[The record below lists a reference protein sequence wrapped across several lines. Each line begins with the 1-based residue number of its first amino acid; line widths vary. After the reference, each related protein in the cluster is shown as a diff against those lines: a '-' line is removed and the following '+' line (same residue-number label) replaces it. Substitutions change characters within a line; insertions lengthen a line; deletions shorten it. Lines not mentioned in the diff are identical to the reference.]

1 MRMLVGLLTLQ
12 VVFGQ
17 AASVVSLSN
26 GVQLRI
32 GIRGTGSSLKTDM
45 EPASGNSFYRIFRD
59 ENNLDVFAYEI
70 LVDRSADG
78 ERFHIIAK
86 PAGSEYAAKFPNSDG
101 GKPVPT
107 LSETHDSEFL
117 TSGQRFEVEI
127 PTNPGTREILT
138 DSMQVTINRRGAPAP
153 DSGAAATTTGR
164 LRFVNLKVAINGRDV
179 TTPGAGAV
187 VSGIYAMFYLP
198 GHGGYFFSTQQVD
211 KLPFTHVGSVDRRV
225 LRFTV
230 DNENIE
236 CTSESGILTQSERG
250 EVWVYHD
257 PNYKPEGNWTK
268 TNPADGSS
276 DEFFTAA
283 SDSLKW
289 WLP

>member
-1 MRMLVGLLTLQ
+1 MRLLLGLAMLQ
-12 VVFGQ
+12 AAFGQ

-26 GVQLRI
+26 GVQLRVA
-32 GIRGTGSSLKTDM
+32 IRGAGTSLKTEM
-45 EPASGNSFYRIFRD
+45 EPASGNSFYRIFKD

-70 LVDRSADG
+70 VVNRTADG
-78 ERFHIIAK
+78 ERFHIVAN
-86 PAGSEYAAKFPNSDG
+86 PAGAEFAARFPNSDG

-107 LSETHDSEFL
+107 LSAPRDSEFL
-117 TSGQRFEVEI
+117 TSGRQFDVDI
-127 PTNPGTREILT
+127 PTNPGTRENVT
-138 DSMQVTINRRGAPAP
+138 DSMQVTINRRGAPVA
-153 DSGAAATTTGR
+153 DSGTQASGR
-164 LRFVNLKVAINGRDV
+164 LRFVNLKVFVHGQEAS
-179 TTPGAGAV
+179 TPGAGAV
-187 VSGIYAMFYLP
+187 VSGSFAMFYLP
-198 GHGGYFFSTQQVD
+198 GRGGYFFATQPVD
-211 KLPFTHVGSVDRRV
+211 KLPFAHVGAVDRTV

-230 DNENIE
+230 DNESVD
-236 CTSESGILTQSERG
+236 CTSEAPILTQSERG

-268 TNPADGSS
+268 TNPAGGSR

>member
-1 MRMLVGLLTLQ
+1 MRLLLGLVMLQ
-12 VVFGQ
+12 AAFGQ

-26 GVQLRI
+26 GVQLRV
-32 GIRGTGSSLKTDM
+32 GLRGAGTSLKTEM
-45 EPASGNSFYRIFRD
+45 APASGNSFYRIFKD

-70 LVDRSADG
+70 LVNRTADG

-86 PAGSEYAAKFPNSDG
+86 PAGPEFAARFPNSDG

-107 LSETHDSEFL
+107 LSEQRDSEFL
-117 TSGQRFEVEI
+117 TSGRRFDVEI
-127 PTNPGTREILT
+127 PTNPGTRENLT
-138 DSMQVTINRRGAPAP
+138 DSIQVVINRRGAPVVE
-153 DSGAAATTTGR
+153 SGTSAGAR
-164 LRFVNLKVAINGRDV
+164 LRFVNLKVFVHGQEA

-187 VSGIYAMFYLP
+187 VSGSFAMFYLP
-198 GHGGYFFSTQQVD
+198 GRGGYFFSTQPVD
-211 KLPFTHVGSVDRRV
+211 KLPFAHVGAVDRTV

-230 DNENIE
+230 DNESID
-236 CTSESGILTQSERG
+236 CTSEAPILTQSERG

-268 TNPADGSS
+268 TNPAAGSD

>member
-1 MRMLVGLLTLQ
+1 MRVWLGLAILQLTW
-12 VVFGQ
+12 GQ

-26 GVQLRI
+26 GVQLRVA
-32 GIRGTGSSLKTDM
+32 IRGGGTSLKAEM
-45 EPASGNSFYRIFRD
+45 EPATGNSFYRIFKD
-59 ENNLDVFAYEI
+59 ENNLDVYAYEI
-70 LVDRSADG
+70 VVNRTADG
-78 ERFHIIAK
+78 ERFQIVAK
-86 PAGSEYAAKFPNSDG
+86 PAGAEFAAKFPNADN

-107 LSETHDSEFL
+107 LPAPRDSEFL
-117 TSGQRFEVEI
+117 TSGRRFDVEI
-127 PTNPGTREILT
+127 PTNPGPRENLT
-138 DSMQVTINRRGAPAP
+138 DSIQVTINRRGAAATV
-153 DSGAAATTTGR
+153 DSGTPSSGR
-164 LRFVNLKVAINGRDV
+164 IRFVNLRVRAQNQEA

-211 KLPFTHVGSVDRRV
+211 KIPFVHIGSVDRTV
-225 LRFTV
+225 MRFTV

-236 CTSESGILTQSERG
+236 CTSEAAILTQSERG

-257 PNYKPEGNWTK
+257 PNYKPAGNWTK
-268 TNPADGSS
+268 TNPAIESN

>member
-1 MRMLVGLLTLQ
+1 MKVLFGLLAIQLAW
-12 VVFGQ
+12 GQ

-26 GVQLRI
+26 GVQLRVAT
-32 GIRGTGSSLKTDM
+32 RGTGTSLKADM
-45 EPASGNSFYRIFRD
+45 EPASGNSFYRIFKD

-70 LVDRSADG
+70 VVNRTGDG
-78 ERFHIIAK
+78 ERFHLIAQ
-86 PAGSEYAAKFPNSDG
+86 PVGADFAARFPNSDG

-107 LSETHDSEFL
+107 LPAPLDSEFL
-117 TSGQRFEVEI
+117 TSGRRFDVDI
-127 PTNPGTREILT
+127 PTNPGAREDLT
-138 DSMQVTINRRGAPAP
+138 DSIQVTINRRGAPAA
-153 DSGAAATTTGR
+153 DSGPAPTTGR
-164 LRFVNLKVAINGRDV
+164 LRFVNLKVSVQGQVSAV
-179 TTPGAGAV
+179 PGAGAV
-187 VSGIYAMFYLP
+187 VAGIYAMFYLP

-211 KLPFTHVGSVDRRV
+211 KLPFVHIGSVDRAV
-225 LRFTV
+225 MRFTV

-236 CTSESGILTQSERG
+236 CTSEAPILTQSDRG

-268 TNPADGSS
+268 TNPASGST

>member
-1 MRMLVGLLTLQ
+1 MRVLLGLAILQ
-12 VVFGQ
+12 AAWGQ
-17 AASVVSLSN
+17 ASSVVSLSN
-26 GVQLRI
+26 GVQLRVA
-32 GIRGTGSSLKTDM
+32 IRGTGTSLKTEM

-70 LVDRSADG
+70 VVNRTADG
-78 ERFHIIAK
+78 ERFHVIAQ
-86 PAGSEYAAKFPNSDG
+86 PVGAEFAARFPNSDG

-107 LSETHDSEFL
+107 LSAPRDSEFL
-117 TSGQRFEVEI
+117 TSGRRFDVEI
-127 PTNPGTREILT
+127 PTNPGTRENLI
-138 DSMQVTINRRGAPAP
+138 DSIQVTINRRGAAIQ
-153 DSGAAATTTGR
+153 DSGTPSSGR
-164 LRFVNLKVAINGRDV
+164 LRFVNLRVSVQGQAVSAPG
-179 TTPGAGAV
+179 PGAI

-198 GHGGYFFSTQQVD
+198 GRGGYFFSSQQVD
-211 KLPFTHVGSVDRRV
+211 SLPFMHVGSVDRTV

-236 CTSESGILTQSERG
+236 CTSETPILTQSERG

-268 TNPADGSS
+268 TNPAGGSS

>member
-1 MRMLVGLLTLQ
+1 MLLGLVMLPAAW
-12 VVFGQ
+12 GQ
-17 AASVVSLSN
+17 ASAVVSLSN
-26 GVQLRI
+26 GVQLRVAV
-32 GIRGTGSSLKTDM
+32 RGAGTSLKADM

-70 LVDRSADG
+70 VVNRTADG
-78 ERFHIIAK
+78 ERFHVIAR
-86 PAGSEYAAKFPNSDG
+86 PVGAEFATRFPNSDG

-107 LSETHDSEFL
+107 LSAPRDSEFL
-117 TSGQRFEVEI
+117 ASGRRFDVEI
-127 PTNPGTREILT
+127 PTNPGTRENRT
-138 DSMQVTINRRGAPAP
+138 DSIQVTINRRGAATQ
-153 DSGAAATTTGR
+153 DSGTPSSGR
-164 LRFVNLKVAINGRDV
+164 LRFVNLQVSVQGHAVSAPG
-179 TTPGAGAV
+179 PGAI

-198 GHGGYFFSTQQVD
+198 GRGGYFFSTQQVD
-211 KLPFTHVGSVDRRV
+211 KLPFTHVGSVDRAV

-236 CTSESGILTQSERG
+236 CTSETPILTQSERG

-268 TNPADGSS
+268 TNPASGSG

>member
-1 MRMLVGLLTLQ
+1 MRMLAGLVMLQ
-12 VVFGQ
+12 VAFGQ

-26 GVQLRI
+26 GVQLRV
-32 GIRGTGSSLKTDM
+32 GIRGTGTSLKTGM
-45 EPASGNSFYRIFRD
+45 EPASGNSFYRIFKD

-70 LVDRSADG
+70 VVERTADG

-86 PAGSEYAAKFPNSDG
+86 PAGEEFSSRFPNSDG

-107 LSETHDSEFL
+107 LSAPIDSEFL
-117 TSGQRFEVEI
+117 TSGRRFDVAI
-127 PTNPGTREILT
+127 PTNPGTREDVT
-138 DSMQVTINRRGAPAP
+138 DSIQVTLNRRGPPAA
-153 DSGAAATTTGR
+153 DSGAAASGR
-164 LRFVNLKVAINGRDV
+164 IRFVNLKVSVHGQVA
-179 TTPGAGAV
+179 TAPGPGAV

-198 GHGGYFFSTQQVD
+198 GRGGYFFSTQQVD
-211 KLPFTHVGSVDRRV
+211 KLPFAHVGTVDRAV

-230 DNENIE
+230 DNENLD
-236 CTSESGILTQSERG
+236 CTSESPILTQSERG

-268 TNPADGSS
+268 TNPAEGSH